1 MRLFAS
7 SLLLGSALLLPSLGC
22 DSAPPEATAKLAAS
36 PEQGSQAA
44 PAPSAASLA
53 GRSFGSPPGRGELV
67 QLTDLLH
74 SPERF
79 GEKTVRTEGLVT
91 AVCKSMGCWMELGDS
106 AGKVHVKMAGHAFL
120 VPKTSSGHRATVEGK
135 VVPAAPPACGDGCR
149 EPGAGPQASLELE
162 ASGVTFLD

>member
-7 SLLLGSALLLPSLGC
+7 YVLLGSALLVPSLGC
-22 DSAPPEATAKLAAS
+22 DSAPPESPAKLAPG
-36 PEQGSQAA
+36 PEQASRAA

-53 GRSFGSPPGRGELV
+53 GRSFGSPAGQGELV
-67 QLTDLLH
+67 ALTELLR

-79 GEKTVRTEGLVT
+79 GEKTVRTEGVVT

-120 VPKTSSGHRATVEGK
+120 VPKTSSGHKATVEGK
-135 VVPAAPPACGDGCR
+135 VVPSAPPACGDGCR
-149 EPGAGPQASLELE
+149 EPGAGPQASLEFE